1 MATTRVL
8 SKQDGNQSSSTI
20 ITSRTKLYRDID
32 LSFTAKPNG
41 EIYIKKDAAAVT
53 QALKNLLQTNF
64 MEKPFLPNYG
74 ANLRAMLFELAD
86 DETEERTANQVM
98 RAISA
103 FEPRA
108 RVIGLDVTANH
119 DQNSLSVTIEY
130 QVINTEEIV
139 SFTTSV
145 SRLR

>member
-8 SKQDGNQSSSTI
+8 SKQDGTQSASTI
-20 ITSRTKLYRDID
+20 ITSRAKLQRDID

-41 EIYIKKDAAAVT
+41 DLYLKKDAAAVT
-53 QALKNLLQTNF
+53 QALKNLIQTNF

-86 DETEERTANQVM
+86 DDTEEEMAEQIMRT
-98 RAISA
+98 ISA

-108 RVIGLDVTANH
+108 KVVGLDVTANQ
-119 DQNSLSVTIEY
+119 DQNSVSVTIDY
-130 QVINTEEIV
+130 QVVNTDEVI
-139 SFTTSV
+139 SFTTSI